1 MTETI
6 RHMETLYRQ
15 AAPAVEQL
23 SAALE
28 AYEAAL
34 PLLKELS
41 DWYNSPQWLAAYE
54 ADEQGLL
61 PKDLL
66 RGVLAQDT
74 LYDLFCQQS
83 ELLKQMKSLTKEN
96 DDAIPQG

>member
-1 MTETI
+1 MTKTI

-28 AYEAAL
+28 AYEAAI

-41 DWYNSPQWLAAYE
+41 DWYSSPQWLAAYE

-61 PKDLL
+61 PKELL

-74 LYDLFCQQS
+74 LYDLFS
-83 ELLKQMKSLTKEN
+83 EQNHLLEQMKSLTKEN